1 MVFKKLFST
10 ALIISLFAL
19 NAQCANAISEQRVR
33 IKDITHIQG
42 VRENQVVGYGLVV
55 GLQNTGDNSRHTQM
69 TSQQMLQNFGT
80 VIDQSNYIQKG
91 AAAAVIVTATIPPF
105 AKNGDRID
113 VTVSAMADA
122 KSLEGGVLVQTQL
135 RAPNGEIVAVAQGPL
150 SVGGASAKSGGS
162 SSRTSITTTGRVPN
176 GAIIERDIVST
187 IGDETSLTLLLDQ
200 ADYTM
205 AAQIADVIDRNLT
218 PAIALDGGSVKVTI
232 PQNYR
237 NDRISFISI
246 LENISVNVARERA
259 KVVINERTGTVV
271 IGADA
276 KLMPAAVAHGGITV
290 NIQAYNGVSQ
300 PNAFSDG
307 QTVGVT
313 NAEIEIEKKEAS
325 LIEMK
330 ANSTLGDLV
339 NALNSIGVTP
349 TDLIA
354 ILQALKISGS
364 LQAELQMI

>member
-1 MVFKKLFST
+1 MVFKKIFST
-10 ALIISLFAL
+10 ILISAFILTSQSVF
-19 NAQCANAISEQRVR
+19 AISEQSVR

-69 TSQQMLQNFGT
+69 TSQQMLQNLGT
-80 VIDQSNYIQKG
+80 VVDQSNYIQKG

-135 RAPNGEIVAVAQGPL
+135 RAPNGEIVAVAQGPV
-150 SVGGASAKSGGS
+150 SVGGSSAKSGGS
-162 SSRTSITTTGRVPN
+162 SSRTSITTTGRIPA
-176 GAIIERDIVST
+176 GAIIERDIIST
-187 IGDETSLTLLLDQ
+187 IGDETSLTLLLDK

-205 AAQIADVIDRNLT
+205 AAQIANVIERNLT
-218 PAIALDGGSVKVTI
+218 NAMALDGASIKVVI
-232 PQNYR
+232 PQEYR
-237 NDRISFISI
+237 NNRIAFISM
-246 LENISVNVARERA
+246 LENIRVGVARERA
-259 KVVINERTGTVV
+259 RVIINERTGTVV

-290 NIQAYNGVSQ
+290 NIQTYNDVSQ
-300 PNAFSDG
+300 PAPFSGG

-313 NAEIEIEKKEAS
+313 NSQIEIEKKEGS
-325 LIEMK
+325 LIEMQ

-339 NALNSIGVTP
+339 KALNSIGVTP

-354 ILQALKISGS
+354 ILQALRMSGS
-364 LQAELQMI
+364 LQAELQII